1 MDADTG
7 ERLKVRVQFTDDA
20 GNAERLTS
28 AATGPVAA
36 ARPKLKVSVAD
47 ARVRE
52 AAGATLDF
60 AVTLSGPATDPVAV
74 DYRTLDAS
82 AKAGQDYEARK
93 GTLTF
98 GAGET
103 DKTLRVTCCDMTETF
118 FATPQVRVL
127 SGQGWPASRNRVLRG
142 PGVTPAAKRTQE
154 ALQAA

>member
-28 AATGPVAA
+28 
-36 ARPKLKVSVAD
+36 
-47 ARVRE
+47 
-52 AAGATLDF
+52 
-60 AVTLSGPATDPVAV
+60 GPATDPVAV
-74 DYRTLDAS
+74 DYRTLDTS

-103 DKTLRVTCCDMTETF
+103 DKTLRVTVLDDAVDEGDEKMVVVLQR
-118 FATPQVRVL
+118 ADGAVRGDYLAVGTIED
-127 SGQGWPASRNRVLRG
+127 SDGDD
-142 PGVTPAAKRTQE
+142 
-154 ALQAA
+154 